1 MAGNGKATINEILW
15 QPVTMYIHIYI
26 YICAVSEFLPKTILF
41 SGRESFRNHK
51 HRPLGIASMFK
62 EYKLVNIFFLQLSI
76 AHGPGD
82 ASLYFTETHAGL
94 SFLMYHEPTIL

>member
-62 EYKLVNIFFLQLSI
+62 EYKLVNIFFYNYLLRMVLVM
-76 AHGPGD
+76 H
-82 ASLYFTETHAGL
+82 LFTSRRHMQDCH
-94 SFLMYHEPTIL
+94 S